1 MTFST
6 IIEKKD
12 PMTGEVTRWDG
23 PNIEAIDWTLAQ
35 RQVGGFFTPGLKVD
49 GLLNDYKYKAATPGQ
64 VKKALK

>member
-12 PMTGEVTRWDG
+12 PMTGQVTHLDG
-23 PNIEAIDWTLAQ
+23 PDIEAMDWTLAAEQ
-35 RQVGGFFTPGLKVD
+35 ARGFFTPGLKVD